1 MTFKNILKW
10 EDSLTHMWPDYH
22 KRMQKKIISG
32 KKVHSC
38 GVFSRGPR
46 LETKTPY
53 HHYPFW
59 LYTRE
64 ALGCLK
70 EQTDPWTHRG
80 HCLGSW
86 TECPVISA
94 VWLRHKTSFSRGP
107 LGKRLWVL
115 RRKENSKDALIL
127 EPQLQGLGTVCRCLG
142 SIVSAQRRGKWLSLQ
157 VLGLRCAENFLSLT
171 RWLSV
176 FLSAFHPQLSKE
188 GRGVQGPSRDLVCTT
203 VAL

>member
-1 MTFKNILKW
+1 MGKILLHTCGQIIIR
-10 EDSLTHMWPDYH
+10 EC
-22 KRMQKKIISG
+22 KKKLFQGRRYIPVASFQG
-32 KKVHSC
+32 AQDWK
-38 GVFSRGPR
+38 PR
-46 LETKTPY
+46 LHTTTI
-53 HHYPFW
+53 PFW
-59 LYTRE
+59 IYTKE
-64 ALGCLK
+64 ALDYLK

-94 VWLRHKTSFSRGP
+94 VWLHHKTSFSRRP

-176 FLSAFHPQLSKE
+176 FLSAFHPQLRKE
-188 GRGVQGPSRDLVCTT
+188 GRGVQGPSRDLVCTI

>member
-1 MTFKNILKW
+1 MGKILLHTCGQIIIRECKKTYFREEGKFLWRLFKGPKTGNQDSIPPLSLSNLHEGSSGLFKRADWSMDTQGGLSRIL
-10 EDSLTHMWPDYH
+10 D
-22 KRMQKKIISG
+22 RM
-32 KKVHSC
+32 
-38 GVFSRGPR
+38 PR
-46 LETKTPY
+46 
-53 HHYPFW
+53 
-59 LYTRE
+59 
-64 ALGCLK
+64 
-70 EQTDPWTHRG
+70 
-80 HCLGSW
+80 
-86 TECPVISA
+86 ISA

-142 SIVSAQRRGKWLSLQ
+142 SIVSAQRRGKWLSLR

>member
-1 MTFKNILKW
+1 
-10 EDSLTHMWPDYH
+10 MWPDYH

-46 LETKTPY
+46 LETKTSY
-53 HHYPFW
+53 NHYPFW

-64 ALGCLK
+64 ALDYLK
-70 EQTDPWTHRG
+70 EQTDPWTHRRD
-80 HCLGSW
+80 CLGSW

-142 SIVSAQRRGKWLSLQ
+142 SIVSAQRRGKWLSLR

-171 RWLSV
+171 SWLSV

>member
-1 MTFKNILKW
+1 
-10 EDSLTHMWPDYH
+10 
-22 KRMQKKIISG
+22 
-32 KKVHSC
+32 
-38 GVFSRGPR
+38 
-46 LETKTPY
+46 
-53 HHYPFW
+53 
-59 LYTRE
+59 
-64 ALGCLK
+64 
-70 EQTDPWTHRG
+70 
-80 HCLGSW
+80 
-86 TECPVISA
+86 
-94 VWLRHKTSFSRGP
+94 
-107 LGKRLWVL
+107 VL

-142 SIVSAQRRGKWLSLQ
+142 SIVSAQRRDKWLSLQ